1 MGFVARQKISQKK
14 NWSYME
20 TLYHIYAGTKCLFPN
35 IKEEDFATTWN
46 TVKGMVGLLETD
58 YTIDDLSYEVV
69 TINRQLMQEASY

>member
-1 MGFVARQKISQKK
+1 MGFVARQKISHRK

-20 TLYHIYAGTKCLFPN
+20 TLYHIYAGNRCLYPN
-35 IKEEDFATTWN
+35 IKEEDFTTTWN

-58 YTIDDLSYEVV
+58 YTVDDLSYEVV

>member
-1 MGFVARQKISQKK
+1 
-14 NWSYME
+14 ME
-20 TLYHIYAGTKCLFPN
+20 KLYHIYAGTKCLFPN